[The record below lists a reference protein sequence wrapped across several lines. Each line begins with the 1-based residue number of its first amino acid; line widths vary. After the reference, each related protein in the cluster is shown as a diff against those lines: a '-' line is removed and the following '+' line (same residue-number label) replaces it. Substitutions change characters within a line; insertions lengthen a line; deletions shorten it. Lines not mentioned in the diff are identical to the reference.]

1 MIQKEPFYLVKT
13 KLKVILSN
21 LFQALY
27 SEKQWL
33 SCFLI
38 PSQYLFTIN
47 LHRLFSQRGGS
58 RI

>member
-27 SEKQWL
+27 SEKRLL
-33 SCFLI
+33 SCFQL